1 MAKKDLIQHHV
12 VPNLSDFSVCELQKG
27 C

>member
-12 VPNLSDFSVCELQKG
+12 VPDLSDFSVCELQKG